1 MKISKRGVFGWHDD
15 HDSAG
20 SFLMKQVRT
29 TETNEHILLGAK
41 PVYFV
46 EIYEPERNKIE
57 KFFTEL
63 LYS

>member
-1 MKISKRGVFGWHDD
+1 
-15 HDSAG
+15 
-20 SFLMKQVRT
+20 MKQVRT

-57 KFFTEL
+57 KFFKEL